1 MGETTGSTDGDDDI
15 EAAVAAYR
23 NRVLDEVKN
32 VLARLPDERL
42 QRLTYDVA
50 FAPNDVLPKRADRPR
65 LAASFYAER
74 VYESLA
80 DDDAHVAEVLQ
91 LGMVF
96 QEYFDVFD
104 DVMDGDVPAE
114 NVPTAVAVGEVLV
127 ALTVQILADL
137 PEGAAKYWSERAV
150 DLKTALAIEVTEE
163 PSREVY
169 REMLDRQSNYYGAV
183 TGVAAVAA
191 GADEEAVERAEEL
204 GRLAYRLDQ
213 GQLDRIQYEGG
224 DGDDPDETWNLRAFY
239 DDEEFAELLGEWR
252 DRFEEIVETF
262 PPEQRPLLRAPIDGY
277 EDRPGAL
284 NLT

>member
-1 MGETTGSTDGDDDI
+1 MSGTTDPPDEDI
-15 EAAVAAYR
+15 EEAVAAYR

-42 QRLTYDVA
+42 QQLTYDVA
-50 FAPNDVLPKRADRPR
+50 FTPNDVLPKRGDRPR

-74 VYESLA
+74 VYESMA
-80 DDDAHVAEVLQ
+80 DDDAHASEVRQ

-104 DVMDGDVPAE
+104 DVMDGDVPPE

-137 PEGAAKYWSERAV
+137 PEGATRYWSERAV
-150 DLKTALAIEVTEE
+150 DLKTALAIEVTED

-169 REMLDRQSNYYGAV
+169 LEMVERQGNYYGAI

-191 GADEEAVERAEEL
+191 GADEEGVARAEEL
-204 GRLAYRLDQ
+204 GRLAYCLDQ

-224 DGDDPDETWNLRAFY
+224 DGDDPDEKWNLCAFY
-239 DDEEFAELLGEWR
+239 DEDGFTELLGEWR
-252 DRFEEIVETF
+252 DRFDELVETF
-262 PPEQRPLLRAPIDGY
+262 PPDQRPLLRAPIEGY

-284 NLT
+284 DLT